1 MKIDDVKKALENA
14 KYVHLT
20 DGVLTS
26 YRDRVLDQISRRQ
39 ADAHLKLC
47 LVCVRRLSVFQ
58 QERAAVYGGGD
69 GKPSA
74 GIALRDHF
82 AECLRQAVENWKACF
97 AQLKLVRDVII
108 RGDEVW
114 RWQSDDGVL
123 TAYAI
128 LGPTA
133 DLAISICSNETDLEG
148 EHLKVRLGSLI
159 QELILQRVSDLEV
172 RGEVM
177 VSRRSR
183 PRDMTDVSI
192 EML

>member
-26 YRDRVLDQISRRQ
+26 YRDQLLDQISRRQ

-47 LVCVRRLSVFQ
+47 LICVRRLSVFQ
-58 QERAAVYGGGD
+58 EERAAVYGGDG

-74 GIALRDHF
+74 GIALREHF
-82 AECLRQAVENWKACF
+82 AEYLRQAVENWKACF
-97 AQLKLVRDVII
+97 AQLRLVREAIM
-108 RGDEVW
+108 RADEIW
-114 RWQSDDGVL
+114 RWQSEDGVL

-128 LGPTA
+128 LEPTA
-133 DLAISICSNETDLEG
+133 DLAIRICSNETDLEG
-148 EHLKVRLGSLI
+148 EHLKVRVGSLI
-159 QELILQRVSDLEV
+159 QETILQRVSDLEV
-172 RGEVM
+172 RAEVM
-177 VSRRSR
+177 VSRRRR

-192 EML
+192 EMV